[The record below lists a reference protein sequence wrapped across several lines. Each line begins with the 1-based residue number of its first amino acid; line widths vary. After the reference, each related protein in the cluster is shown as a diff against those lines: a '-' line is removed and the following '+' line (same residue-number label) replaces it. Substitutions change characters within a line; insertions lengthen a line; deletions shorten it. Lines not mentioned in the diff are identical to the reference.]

1 MTLSGCQLRPLTQKA
16 QTSCRGL
23 YCFQYI
29 YIFVLYNIYILYI
42 IYVLNFTF
50 NPAYQSRTLSL
61 STTNNSLCAFR
72 NCCLSLSKSMKDEE
86 QRERK
91 LASSPQTRM
100 QARVV
105 FREYRSITLL
115 WSVCTG
121 TIVEMFPF

>member
-23 YCFQYI
+23 CCFQKKIYICIYI
-29 YIFVLYNIYILYI
+29 YMQICTIYNLIYTERDM
-42 IYVLNFTF
+42 IYVLSFTF
-50 NPAYQSRTLSL
+50 NQAYQSRTLSL

-91 LASSPQTRM
+91 LASSGQTRM

-115 WSVCTG
+115 QSV
-121 TIVEMFPF
+121 